1 MRIVRRIVAAALA
14 GGLVL
19 SASGMGRGEQH
30 SGGSGSSGSSAS
42 PGMTDPTQVQSTLPP
57 IAPSVDKDGG
67 IMDHAKMEAEQAK
80 SRNIERQ
87 RKIVE
92 DTAKLL
98 SLATELKVDVDKS
111 DKNTLSLDVIKKADE
126 IEKLAHNVKEKMKG

>member
-1 MRIVRRIVAAALA
+1 
-14 GGLVL
+14 
-19 SASGMGRGEQH
+19 MGRGQQR
-30 SGGSGSSGSSAS
+30 GASAS
-42 PGMTDPTQVQSTLPP
+42 PGIADPTQVQSTLPP
-57 IAPSVDKDGG
+57 IAPPIEKDGG

-98 SLATELKVDVDKS
+98 SLATELKGDVDKS

-126 IEKLAHNVKEKMKG
+126 IEKLAHSVKEKMKG